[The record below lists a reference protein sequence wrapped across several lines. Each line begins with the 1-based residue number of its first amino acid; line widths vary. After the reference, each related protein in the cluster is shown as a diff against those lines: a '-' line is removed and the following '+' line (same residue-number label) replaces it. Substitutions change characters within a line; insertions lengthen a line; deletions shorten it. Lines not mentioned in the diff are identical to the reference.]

1 MRSTFD
7 HEKLQVYQ
15 DSLAFISW
23 LEVLLQNV
31 PKSARDQFN
40 RASTSIA
47 LNLAEGNG
55 KFTSPDRLPT
65 FDNQKSCSC
74 RFFSA
79 TWLNRTPS
87 VVFGFLFI
95 PAKNAEA
102 MFASTNLLPRLSE
115 ERRSL

>member
-65 FDNQKSCSC
+65 FDNQQSCSC

-79 TWLNRTPS
+79 TWLNRTPVCGIRIS
-87 VVFGFLFI
+87 I
-95 PAKNAEA
+95 H
-102 MFASTNLLPRLSE
+102 PRQK
-115 ERRSL
+115 RRGYVCLDESPTQAQ